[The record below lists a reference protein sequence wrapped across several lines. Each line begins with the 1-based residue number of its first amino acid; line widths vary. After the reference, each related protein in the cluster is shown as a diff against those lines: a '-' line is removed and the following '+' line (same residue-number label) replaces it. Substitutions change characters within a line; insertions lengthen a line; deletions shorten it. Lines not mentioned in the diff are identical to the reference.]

1 MALEED
7 MAYSS
12 FTNVARK
19 LFAEGCNWGRIIALF
34 LFGYE
39 IACRFIRQGPSRIRR
54 FLKRIVKF
62 VIQFL
67 FREKI
72 ATWIMEQGGWVCVID
87 NNYFCLLYTSPSP
100 RDATLSRMPSSA

>member
-7 MAYSS
+7 MAFSS

-19 LFAEGCNWGRIIALF
+19 LFAEGACNWGRIIALF

-39 IACRFIRQGPSRIRR
+39 IACRFIRQGPSGIRR
-54 FLKRIVKF
+54 FLKRIMKF
-62 VIQFL
+62 VIKFL

-72 ATWIMEQGGWVCVID
+72 ATWIMEQGGWVCVLDKII
-87 NNYFCLLYTSPSP
+87 YFY
-100 RDATLSRMPSSA
+100 MMH